1 MDRDVALQLLTSLTA
16 VNTAV
21 ATLVTNTAPENPAAS
36 LNMSR
41 LGSTVD
47 PEEEPEE
54 EQEAVPEEEPVTRNK
69 K

>member
-1 MDRDVALQLLTSLTA
+1 MDRDVALQLRNSLTA

-41 LGSTVD
+41 LGSPAD
-47 PEEEPEE
+47 PEEPE
-54 EQEAVPEEEPVTRNK
+54 AIPEEEPVTRNK